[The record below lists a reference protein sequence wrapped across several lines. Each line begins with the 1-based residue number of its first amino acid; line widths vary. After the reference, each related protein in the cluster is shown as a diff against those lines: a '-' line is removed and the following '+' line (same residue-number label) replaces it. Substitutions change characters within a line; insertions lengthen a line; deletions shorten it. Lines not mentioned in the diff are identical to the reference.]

1 MMRGSE
7 LRGMHT
13 WRMSAGGGLDML
25 TGGRRREQGRLGDRD
40 GVRGGGLEEGVR
52 REWIREIVDGHQ
64 AWKMLTKPLVD
75 LQ

>member
-1 MMRGSE
+1 M
-7 LRGMHT
+7 
-13 WRMSAGGGLDML
+13 
-25 TGGRRREQGRLGDRD
+25 GDRD